1 MSPALDLPPPLTLR
15 ARSGDAAAFGKL
27 VEALSGLTFNIA
39 WRMTG
44 HRADAED
51 MSQEVFL
58 RLHRHFARYD
68 PRLPFLPWF
77 RRLTS
82 NACLN
87 WCRTHR
93 SRRPASLG
101 ETDPAAPDS
110 APSPEASRELRE
122 AIQLLPEEQRL
133 ALAHF
138 YFENLSVAEIAD
150 AMEAPTGTIKTWLYR
165 AREALK
171 SRLQILK
178 PDGAGEGIRP

>member
-1 MSPALDLPPPLTLR
+1 MSPAPEIPQPLILR
-15 ARSGDAAAFGKL
+15 ARAGEAAAFRQL
-27 VEALSGLTFNIA
+27 ADALAGLTFNIA

-58 RLHRHFARYD
+58 RLHRHFATYD

-77 RRLTS
+77 RRLTT

-93 SRRPASLG
+93 SRRPQRLEEDS
-101 ETDPAAPDS
+101 PAAP
-110 APSPEASRELRE
+110 AREPSEDLRD
-122 AIQLLPEEQRL
+122 AIRSLPEEQRL
-133 ALAHF
+133 VLALF
-138 YFENLSVAEIAD
+138 YFEGLSVAEIGEAMD
-150 AMEAPTGTIKTWLYR
+150 APGGTIKTWLYR

-171 SRLQILK
+171 ERLQILK
-178 PDGAGEGIRP
+178 PDGAGGGIRP

>member
-1 MSPALDLPPPLTLR
+1 MSSAPEIPPDLVRR
-15 ARSGDAAAFGKL
+15 ARSGDAAAFRRL
-27 VEALSGLTFNIA
+27 VDALAGLTFNIA

-58 RLHRHFARYD
+58 RLHRHFATYD

-77 RRLTS
+77 RKLTT

-101 ETDPAAPDS
+101 EMDPAAP
-110 APSPEASRELRE
+110 ASPEPVESSGALRD
-122 AIQLLPEEQRL
+122 AVQSLPADQRL
-133 ALAHF
+133 ALARF
-138 YFENLSVAEIAD
+138 YFESLSVAEIAES
-150 AMEAPTGTIKTWLYR
+150 MEVPVGTIKTWLFR